1 MRKFSAWL
9 VSCIRI
15 EFQGDNTIR
24 QAELQQDLFKT
35 LIFNELLRVANNAT
49 MKIQRMIRDFL
60 ELRRA
65 MKIKAKEDKVRRG
78 RLLAQERVKAR
89 SMQEH
94 QERLQQEQ
102 LQQLHQM
109 QLEQQLQQLKEEQVQ
124 AAAAML
130 HHEAGGSEELK
141 MPSPTGSVRKQSVAA
156 RRSSRKGS
164 EASRAPKRL
173 SVSMQP
179 PMHPLYLSNPNGGD
193 GYMDPHSAIS
203 PRVVN
208 ETPSTSPRSLAASK
222 VASNAATN
230 NFTPQQAIL
239 QAVFGNTQ
247 EDHQRS
253 HGLEEEMMHLRQELE
268 NQRLQFFY
276 GRGGSPPYGQDGDE
290 PKPEEDDRRR
300 SSISTK
306 DGHKT
311 NKEVKALKGEM
322 EELHRQIFELQ
333 AELLQQRRT
342 ASEVA
347 QKAEED
353 IQLAKLNAEASAAR
367 AAEALKTQAL
377 EEMKTQLML
386 KDQQLAKMLHRQKLL
401 DQQREQDL
409 RQTLEEK
416 YQELERKMLS
426 DSQAVQERQEALRSQ
441 LADLKKQQSV
451 QSRKRGLDRKRLERH
466 AGSLADDESI
476 AVSEQDR
483 ELAQKEIDKVDE
495 TAQKEPELEQQTT
508 RTARTT
514 QRRSIQQPQEKTIST
529 FRTTTRRHSRMLASI
544 AAARQR
550 TQRAEMTISINKRPA
565 RSTKNLEWSRRPVHM
580 DIEDDYDEEWEYEES
595 ASEQMRIQQQIDAM
609 NAAAEARRAPA
620 PPPPKKTWLSWLF
633 GLGGRNIEPVP
644 EPVEPPP
651 MPRAMPPP
659 VRARQPR
666 INSTADSGYFAA
678 DAPSAYFGATIRRKM
693 KKKINTEKEKKTNMA
708 KRIQH
713 FIRFRLERRNMALN
727 PQAKLLRKRA
737 LLHLLKNTAEPEI
750 INGAFSTA
758 MELNSLP
765 LMQAVI
771 DRIVVLF
778 EVYDY
783 KDAEI
788 PISCKLMVEALTYFI
803 ADTTILDKGL
813 NILYQLLQ
821 MRPNMLVGEEKANAF
836 QKLFTITFAA
846 HQDDISLIMLIL
858 RTMYRLAKRTKNLQ
872 EALTSPEIC
881 AHIRNLLEKFY
892 VSDVD
897 ILVATLRFIV
907 ASTLDCP
914 LAQEHYGEAMICEC
928 VLMSLLHNYHL
939 QSLAVLHC
947 RVLVNLCAHDC
958 SSNQTRLGQGMYP
971 NLLVNTALICRNEPI
986 LLAEILRMI
995 GSIYINLDENKRKFQ
1010 AVGCVE
1016 LMRDLL
1022 ELYHESNDLMPICMW
1037 SLSCLVITNRTFLTS
1052 LSLDKRA
1059 LQGKIVQTIKN
1070 YEGLDFAEATRDE
1083 AHKATQ
1089 RIQQMALARPCTP
1102 VIAMKCPREGGP
1114 LNNSESPV
1122 IEGGENADGTDTKA
1136 NSNEVVIEED
1146 GEVPD
1151 LFDGPLAA
1159 IETIPSIDKDEVA
1172 AAALEGGDFVDELP
1186 VPVSMA
1192 EHAFV
1197 TETPL
1202 QAEKPES
1209 PQSSKQ
1215 NLANSPSQSNITSTL
1230 RIPATLRI
1238 PPLEHSLRSTREML
1252 SSFRIFA

>member
-1 MRKFSAWL
+1 
-9 VSCIRI
+9 
-15 EFQGDNTIR
+15 
-24 QAELQQDLFKT
+24 
-35 LIFNELLRVANNAT
+35 
-49 MKIQRMIRDFL
+49 MKV
-60 ELRRA
+60 
-65 MKIKAKEDKVRRG
+65 KAKEDKIRRG

-89 SMQEH
+89 SKQEH
-94 QERLQQEQ
+94 QEQLQQEQ

-109 QLEQQLQQLKEEQVQ
+109 QLEQQLQQLKEEQLQ

-130 HHEAGGSEELK
+130 HHEAGGSEEVK
-141 MPSPTGSVRKQSVAA
+141 MASPTGTSRKQSVAA
-156 RRSSRKGS
+156 RRASRKGS
-164 EASRAPKRL
+164 ELSRAPKRL
-173 SVSMQP
+173 SVSIQP
-179 PMHPLYLSNPNGGD
+179 PMYPLYLSNPNGGD
-193 GYMDPHSAIS
+193 GYMDPHCTIS
-203 PRVVN
+203 PRVVY
-208 ETPSTSPRSLAASK
+208 ETPSASPRSQAASK
-222 VASNAATN
+222 AAANAATN
-230 NFTPQQAIL
+230 NFTPQQAIM

-253 HGLEEEMMHLRQELE
+253 VGLEEEMMHLRQELE

-276 GRGGSPPYGQDGDE
+276 GRGGSPPYGQDGEE

-300 SSISTK
+300 SSVSTK
-306 DGHKT
+306 DGNNKT
-311 NKEVKALKGEM
+311 SKEVKALKGEM
-322 EELHRQIFELQ
+322 EELHRHIFELQ
-333 AELLQQRRT
+333 AELLEQRRT

-409 RQTLEEK
+409 RQTLEDK

-451 QSRKRGLDRKRLERH
+451 QSRKRGLDRKRFERH
-466 AGSLADDESI
+466 AGSMADDESI

-483 ELAQKEIDKVDE
+483 ELAQKEIEKVDE
-495 TAQKEPELEQQTT
+495 EVRKEAEPEQQTT
-508 RTARTT
+508 RTTRTT

-565 RSTKNLEWSRRPVHM
+565 RSTKNLEWSRRPVQM

-595 ASEQMRIQQQIDAM
+595 ESEQLRIQQRIDAM
-609 NAAAEARRAPA
+609 NAAVEARRTPA
-620 PPPPKKTWLSWLF
+620 LPPPKKTWLSWLF
-633 GLGGRNIEPVP
+633 GLGGHNIEPEP
-644 EPVEPPP
+644 QPVEPPP

-659 VRARQPR
+659 VRARQSR

-693 KKKINTEKEKKTNMA
+693 KRKINTEKEKKTNMA

-713 FIRFRLERRNMALN
+713 FVRFRLERRKMALN

-737 LLHLLKNTAEPEI
+737 LLHLLKNTTEADI

-758 MELNSLP
+758 MELNNLP

-788 PISCKLMVEALTYFI
+788 PISCKLMVEALTFFI
-803 ADTTILDKGL
+803 ADSAILDKGL

-836 QKLFTITFAA
+836 QKLFTVTFATY
-846 HQDDISLIMLIL
+846 HDDISLIMLTM
-858 RTMYRLAKRTKNLQ
+858 RTVYRLAKRTKNLQ
-872 EALTSPEIC
+872 EALASPEIC
-881 AHIRNLLEKFY
+881 AHMRNFLEKFY
-892 VSDVD
+892 VSDAD
-897 ILVATLRFIV
+897 ILVTILRFIIV
-907 ASTLDCP
+907 STLDCP
-914 LAQEHYGEAMICEC
+914 LAQERYGEAMICEC

-958 SSNQTRLGQGMYP
+958 SSNQVRLGQGMYP
-971 NLLVNTALICRNEPI
+971 NLLVNTALICRNEPV
-986 LLAEILRMI
+986 LLAEILRMM

-1022 ELYHESNDLMPICMW
+1022 ELHHESSDLMPICMW
-1037 SLSCLVITNRTFLTS
+1037 SLSCLVITNRAFLVS
-1052 LSLDKRA
+1052 LPLDKRA
-1059 LQGKIVQTIKN
+1059 LQGKIVQTIKS
-1070 YEGLDFAEATRDE
+1070 YEGLDFAEPIRDE

-1102 VIAMKCPREGGP
+1102 MVAMKCPREGGP
-1114 LNNSESPV
+1114 LNNPDSPAV
-1122 IEGGENADGTDTKA
+1122 EGGENVDGIETKA
-1136 NSNEVVIEED
+1136 NSNEVAIEED

-1151 LFDGPLAA
+1151 LFGVLGGV
-1159 IETIPSIDKDEVA
+1159 ETIPSIDKEEVA
-1172 AAALEGGDFVDELP
+1172 AAALEGADFVDELP

-1192 EHAFV
+1192 EHNFV

-1209 PQSSKQ
+1209 PQSSSQ

-1230 RIPATLRI
+1230 RIPTTLRI